1 MIKRKLKF
9 CSWNIQGYNSRQFG
23 NKFEDEEFL
32 KCFEG
37 IDFIGLME
45 THVHTEVLE
54 KMNIPC
60 YERLHY
66 INETKN
72 LRSHTAPRGI
82 AVFVK
87 ENLVELF
94 QLIKTD
100 NKDVIWVKMKKE
112 RTGGDRDIYMG
123 YLNPSNA
130 VETDKKITK
139 LTEEIINFQQKGDV
153 MIMGDLNAKTGNLDD
168 TISPDKSDELFDLI
182 INEPPPKRN
191 SQDNA
196 INSRGNDLLDMC
208 RSLDLNIINGRK
220 TGDLFGKYT
229 CFKWNGNSL
238 VDYLL
243 TSSSV

>member
-1 MIKRKLKF
+1 M
-9 CSWNIQGYNSRQFG
+9 G
-23 NKFEDEEFL
+23 
-32 KCFEG
+32 
-37 IDFIGLME
+37 
-45 THVHTEVLE
+45 
-54 KMNIPC
+54 P
-60 YERLHY
+60 
-66 INETKN
+66 
-72 LRSHTAPRGI
+72 
-82 AVFVK
+82 
-87 ENLVELF
+87 
-94 QLIKTD
+94 
-100 NKDVIWVKMKKE
+100 
-112 RTGGDRDIYMG
+112 RDIYIG
-123 YLNPSNA
+123 TCYLNSSNA

-220 TGDLFGKYT
+220 TGDLFDKYT

-238 VDYLL
+238 VDYLI
-243 TSSSV
+243 TSSSVLKKISIFEVGEFLPWLSDHCPPLFHNRTL